1 MSVNNQPPKYEY
13 IAPNWSHWAL
23 RQLLLLPA
31 WSINESV
38 KDPLVVTVILN
49 FPNLKQ
55 VDIRAVKPNP
65 RKTVDENKS
74 KLHGAVLETFKYSI
88 KPFDMLAYDDSGEW
102 LHEITTQTHKMRFI
116 ATGGVLKGILKTDDE
131 ITNEDM
137 IHING
142 DDLEQSEDT
151 GERIGFSYMA
161 QYRRY
166 VYNPKLNEYAEP
178 WFPMWF

>member
-1 MSVNNQPPKYEY
+1 
-13 IAPNWSHWAL
+13 
-23 RQLLLLPA
+23 
-31 WSINESV
+31 
-38 KDPLVVTVILN
+38 
-49 FPNLKQ
+49 
-55 VDIRAVKPNP
+55 
-65 RKTVDENKS
+65 
-74 KLHGAVLETFKYSI
+74 
-88 KPFDMLAYDDSGEW
+88 MLAYDDSGEW

-178 WFPMWF
+178 